1 MKRKII
7 YIVLIILFAIAVSL
21 FTNGCDFQLK
31 EKQPAGS
38 ANQQKL
44 GQGTEDNENDEVL
57 SGAVSNSAVSNRTDD
72 STSTGEP
79 SQAGTVPA
87 TESTAKESDQSN
99 SSQPTTPKKYVT
111 ISVSCA
117 TIYDNLDAFDQ
128 AKKEILP
135 GNGFIIPTTRVE
147 IAENETVFDVL
158 LKVTKDRRIHMEY
171 VSTPIYKSNYIEG
184 IGNIYEI
191 DAGPLSG
198 WMYKVNNWFPN
209 YGCGKYIL
217 KDGDSI
223 EWVYTCDLGRDIGGD
238 WNEQNK

>member
-7 YIVLIILFAIAVSL
+7 YIVLVILFAIVVSL
-21 FTNGCDFQLK
+21 LTNGCDFQPK
-31 EKQPAGS
+31 EKVPSSS
-38 ANQQKL
+38 AEQQKAV
-44 GQGTEDNENDEVL
+44 QQTEENQNGE
-57 SGAVSNSAVSNRTDD
+57 GAE
-72 STSTGEP
+72 STGEAIVIGDA
-79 SQAGTVPA
+79 SQKGTVLG
-87 TESTAKESDQSN
+87 TEPTDKESSQQSSN
-99 SSQPTTPKKYVT
+99 QPVAQKKQVT

-117 TIYDNLDAFDQ
+117 TIYDNLEAFDS

-135 GNGFIIPTTRVE
+135 GNGFIIPATKIE
-147 IAENETVFDVL
+147 IAGDETVFDVL
-158 LKVTKDRRIHMEY
+158 LKVTKDKRIHMEY

-209 YGCGKYIL
+209 YGCGQYVL
-217 KDGDSI
+217 KDGDNI